1 MMRHSTFNIY
11 AILLTGTLLLMMSC
25 TPGSCFEETTAFVK
39 ATMCLDSTGKAMTPD
54 SLTLYGIN
62 MENKKIYDKNPG
74 VTPVLIPLDASTESC
89 GFVIRINGISDT
101 IWFTYSSRPHII
113 SKECGYTFYHTI
125 DTPVFTRNNINRIF
139 FVTNA
144 VTTLNEEN
152 IRIYY

>member
-1 MMRHSTFNIY
+1 MRHSTFNIY
-11 AILLTGTLLLMMSC
+11 AILFAGILLLMISC

-39 ATMCLDSTGKAMTPD
+39 ARMCIDSTGKAMSPD
-54 SLTLYGIN
+54 SLTLYGISK
-62 MENKKIYDKNPG
+62 ENNKIYNKNSG
-74 VTPVLIPLDASTESC
+74 VSMVLFPLDASSESC
-89 GFVIRINGISDT
+89 GFVIKINGISDT
-101 IWFTYSSRPHII
+101 IRFAYSSRPYLI

-125 DTPVFTRNNINRIF
+125 DTPVFTRNIIDRVF